1 MAWLIPYEEAKF
13 MQTGFE
19 GYYFPISLLFIFL
32 GVFAVSWL
40 IIHIEHGR
48 HFSRFKVGSAILLAA
63 ILLGFGIHFLLLSA
77 GM

>member
-1 MAWLIPYEEAKF
+1 MAWLIPYEEAKY
-13 MQTGFE
+13 MQAGFE

-32 GVFAVSWL
+32 GIFAVSWL

-48 HFSRFKVGSAILLAA
+48 HFSRFKVGSAVLLAA